1 MGTFKNKLNILVI
14 DDDLTICHNIKKQ
27 LSLLGHSVYT
37 KNRGDSGLTFFIQNA
52 NILDLAI
59 IDIHLPIKNGLDIC
73 HEVRMC
79 NIETPIIILTQETSS
94 EIAVSAFDIGAN
106 DFMRKPFDINVLKAR
121 IESTLRYKK
130 HISESIIK
138 TKRLTID
145 LNRRSTVIRR
155 KKINLRRKEFDLLV
169 FFVRNKDKVLTRD
182 QLLSSVWSFDDEP
195 YQNTVDA
202 HISILR
208 KKLNDNPQQVI
219 ETIFGVGYR
228 FRG

>member
-106 DFMRKPFDINVLKAR
+106 DFMRKPFDITRN
-121 IESTLRYKK
+121 TLV
-130 HISESIIK
+130 
-138 TKRLTID
+138 
-145 LNRRSTVIRR
+145 NR
-155 KKINLRRKEFDLLV
+155 
-169 FFVRNKDKVLTRD
+169 
-182 QLLSSVWSFDDEP
+182 
-195 YQNTVDA
+195 
-202 HISILR
+202 
-208 KKLNDNPQQVI
+208 
-219 ETIFGVGYR
+219 
-228 FRG
+228 